1 MYSIIEQ
8 PTMATLYRF
17 RIKIAKFSI
26 RKAYFKP
33 ESQKYVHDEYNLR
46 APIFVML

>member
-46 APIFVML
+46 APIL